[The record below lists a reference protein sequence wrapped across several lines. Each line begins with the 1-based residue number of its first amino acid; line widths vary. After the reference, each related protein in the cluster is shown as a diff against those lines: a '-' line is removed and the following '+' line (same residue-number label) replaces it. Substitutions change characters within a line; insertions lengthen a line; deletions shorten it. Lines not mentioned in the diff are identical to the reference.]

1 MGMKGA
7 EGVPIVVVMAVIA
20 VVITVA
26 LAYMF
31 TLNTSNR
38 LEASG
43 EGLVKSISQGACG
56 QLGAAQGTL
65 CPSSKG

>member
-7 EGVPIVVVMAVIA
+7 EGVPLIVVFAVIVVVIV
-20 VVITVA
+20 VA

-31 TLNTSNR
+31 TLNTANR
-38 LEASG
+38 LEVAG

-56 QLGAAQGTL
+56 LMGSLQGTI